1 MTNEDLAI
9 QIQLGHTE
17 HYAELW
23 NKVKRLMH
31 KILYAKLSRIELPNY
46 LDSEDIEQELY
57 FALCNAVQAYD
68 DTKPYKFTSYLEY
81 QIMNAIRSV
90 MPRKPL
96 NEYSYNQ
103 TAGEDEDTELLEFIE
118 DETAVLE
125 MQDIELT
132 DIQTQ
137 VRQAVAELPK
147 RERSVINLYHFGGQ
161 SLSQIAEN
169 LSVSP
174 QMVRS
179 IKNKGL
185 RILRQNKAIR
195 GIYDEFQRHYTS
207 SEWEYERFADSWKW
221 SNERRCLMSEL
232 KQKQQNGE
240 YLTYGQ
246 LQSILYIAKQRYIKI
261 QTENLRNYKCAC
273 GVR

>member
-23 NKVKRLMH
+23 QSVRRLMY
-31 KILYAKLSRIELPNY
+31 KILYSKLSRINLPNHIAA
-46 LDSEDIEQELY
+46 EDLEQELY

-81 QIMNAIRSV
+81 QIMNAIRSAL
-90 MPRKPL
+90 PRKPL

-103 TAGEDEDTELLEFIE
+103 TAGDDENTELLEFIE
-118 DETAVLE
+118 DETAELE
-125 MQDIELT
+125 LQDVELT
-132 DIQTQ
+132 DIQTK
-137 VRQAVAELPK
+137 VREAVAELPE
-147 RERSVINLYHFGGQ
+147 REKSVIYLCYFSGQ
-161 SLSQIAEN
+161 SLAQTAER

-174 QMVRS
+174 EMVRS

-207 SEWEYERFADSWKW
+207 SEWEYERFSYSWEY
-221 SNERRCLMSEL
+221 SSERRCLMSEL
-232 KQKQQNGE
+232 QQRQLSGE

-246 LQSILYIAKQRYIKI
+246 LQSILCVAKQRYIKA
-261 QTENLRNYKCAC
+261 QSENVRSCKRVC
-273 GVR
+273 GMS

>member
-17 HYAELW
+17 HYGELW
-23 NKVKRLMH
+23 DKVKRLMF
-31 KILYAKLSRIELPNY
+31 KILYSKIYRIELPNY
-46 LDSEDIEQELY
+46 LDREDIEQELY

-81 QIMNAIRSV
+81 QIMNAIRSAL
-90 MPRKPL
+90 PRKPL
-96 NEYSYNQ
+96 KEYSYNQ
-103 TAGEDEDTELLEFIE
+103 TVGDDENTELLEFIE
-118 DETAVLE
+118 DEAAELE
-125 MQDIELT
+125 LQDVELT

-147 RERSVINLYHFGGQ
+147 RERSVVSLYYFESQ
-161 SLSQIAEN
+161 SLAQIAEK
-169 LSVSP
+169 LSVSLE
-174 QMVRS
+174 MVRS

-185 RILRQNKAIR
+185 RILRRNKAIK

-207 SEWEYERFADSWKW
+207 SEWEYERFAYRWEY
-221 SNERRCLMSEL
+221 SNERRYLISKL
-232 KQKQQNGE
+232 QQRQHNGE

-246 LQSILYIAKQRYIKI
+246 LQSILCVARQRYIKA
-261 QTENLRNYKCAC
+261 QSENVRSCKRVC
-273 GVR
+273 GMS

>member
-23 NKVKRLMH
+23 QSVRRLMH
-31 KILYAKLSRIELPNY
+31 KILYAKLSRIDLPNY
-46 LDSEDIEQELY
+46 LDREDIEQELY

-81 QIMNAIRSV
+81 QIMNAIRSAL
-90 MPRKPL
+90 PRKPL
-96 NEYSYNQ
+96 KEYSYNQ
-103 TAGEDEDTELLEFIE
+103 TAVDDENTELLEFIE
-118 DETAVLE
+118 DEAAELE
-125 MQDIELT
+125 LQDVELT

-147 RERSVINLYHFGGQ
+147 RERSVVSLYYFESQ
-161 SLSQIAEN
+161 SLAQIAEK
-169 LSVSP
+169 LSVSLE
-174 QMVRS
+174 MVRS

-207 SEWEYERFADSWKW
+207 SEWEYERFSYSWEY
-221 SNERRCLMSEL
+221 SSERRCLMSEL
-232 KQKQQNGE
+232 QQRQLSGE

-246 LQSILYIAKQRYIKI
+246 LQSILCVAKQRYIKA
-261 QTENLRNYKCAC
+261 QSENVRSCKRVC
-273 GVR
+273 GMS

>member
-17 HYAELW
+17 HYGELW
-23 NKVKRLMH
+23 DKVKRLMY
-31 KILYAKLSRIELPNY
+31 KILYFKLNRIELPNY
-46 LDSEDIEQELY
+46 LDREDIEQELY

-68 DTKPYKFTSYLEY
+68 DTRPYKFTSYLEY
-81 QIMNAIRSV
+81 QIMNAIRSAL
-90 MPRKPL
+90 PRKPL

-103 TAGEDEDTELLEFIE
+103 TAGDDENTELLEFIE
-118 DETAVLE
+118 DETAELE
-125 MQDIELT
+125 LQDVELT

-147 RERSVINLYHFGGQ
+147 RERSVVSLYYFDSQNLA
-161 SLSQIAEN
+161 QIAEK
-169 LSVSP
+169 LSVSLE
-174 QMVRS
+174 MVRS

-185 RILRQNKAIR
+185 RILRRNKAIK

-207 SEWEYERFADSWKW
+207 SEWEYERFAYRWEYSD
-221 SNERRCLMSEL
+221 ERRCTISGLH
-232 KQKQQNGE
+232 QRQQNGE

-246 LQSILYIAKQRYIKI
+246 LQSILCIAKQRYIKS
-261 QTENLRNYKCAC
+261 QSENVRSCKRVC
-273 GVR
+273 GMS